1 MADESVEFLTSMLR
15 HYSPSGR
22 EGKVAN
28 LLIARMGELG
38 FENVHLDRTGNV
50 LGQTG
55 TGPPTIL
62 LCGHLD
68 TVPGRLSVKTD
79 GVRIWGRGAV
89 DAKSSLA
96 ALLEAASNFVQK
108 PIDGRVIVAGVVE
121 EEGRSTGVKGLI
133 ESGLKADYAIFGE
146 PSGTDRITI
155 GYKGHLLLRIT
166 CKTPSVHASAP
177 WTGCNSIE
185 RAYEIWK
192 AIDNHPFEGEKG
204 ADSYWS
210 VSSSITKISAGDA
223 TNVVPGVCETFLDIR
238 VPPTTTCDRVLNEI
252 EKVITDYRS
261 AFPTLEVRWEVE
273 DKIDP
278 FEADS
283 RSLPVKALSLSVL
296 KVLGRRPTLMR
307 KTGTGDM
314 NILGRAL
321 RVPIVTYGPGDSRLS
336 HTTEEHVEISEY
348 LSSIKVIEQAVR
360 EMVRL
365 HKATT

>member
-1 MADESVEFLTSMLR
+1 MSMLR
-15 HYSPSGR
+15 LYSPSGR
-22 EGKVAN
+22 EDRVAN
-28 LLIARMGELG
+28 LLATRMDKLG

-50 LGQTG
+50 LGQVG

-96 ALLEAASNFVQK
+96 AHLEAASHFVQK

-121 EEGRSTGVKGLI
+121 EEGRSTGVKELI
-133 ESGLKADYAIFGE
+133 ESGLRADYAIFGE
-146 PSGTDRITI
+146 PSGADRITI
-155 GYKGHLLLRIT
+155 GYKGHLLLRIV

-192 AIDNHPFEGEKG
+192 TIDNHPFEGEKG
-204 ADSYWS
+204 GDSYWS
-210 VSSSITKISAGDA
+210 VSASITKISAGDA
-223 TNVVPGVCETFLDIR
+223 TNVVPGVCEAFLDIR
-238 VPPTTTCDRVLNEI
+238 VPPTTTCDRVLSEI

-261 AFPTLEVRWEVE
+261 AFPTLGVGWEVE

-278 FEADS
+278 FETAP
-283 RSLPVKALSLSVL
+283 RSLPVRALSLSIL

-321 RVPIVTYGPGDSRLS
+321 RVPIVTYGPGDSKLS
-336 HTTEEHVEISEY
+336 HTSEENIEIAEY
-348 LSSIKVIEQAVR
+348 LSSIKVVEQTIE
-360 EMVRL
+360 EIVRL
-365 HKATT
+365 HKATV